1 VSHSGWRGSGWR
13 GYETRPPWWP
23 ESEPFPPPRRVPSA
37 MQRRFFRR
45 MALVFVT
52 FMGLMIFGAFSLF
65 WALAGAFGFVHPGGQ
80 PPWWVADRPGG
91 FGFFFVPL
99 VIIVALVLLGRT
111 FRGVA
116 RPVGDLIEAAG
127 RIEAGSYDTRVAERG
142 PREMRSLARA
152 FNEMAARIEA
162 NESQRKQLLAD
173 VTHELRTPLT
183 VMQGNV
189 EAILD
194 GVRPFDR
201 EHIAPLLEETK
212 VLARLVDDLR
222 TLSLAES
229 GALALH
235 REPIDVA
242 SIARDVVTAFS
253 DQARRGAVTLSSSAE
268 GATTVDA
275 DRVRVREVLVN
286 LVANALRYTP
296 TGGSVTIEAR
306 GADGRV
312 EVTVRDTGTGIA
324 PDAVA
329 GIFDRFSRSTD
340 SPGAGLGLAIAKGL
354 VEAHGGTIRAESA
367 PGQGTRIVFT
377 LPA

>member
-1 VSHSGWRGSGWR
+1 VSHTGWR
-13 GYETRPPWWP
+13 GYESRPPWWP
-23 ESEPFPPPRRVPSA
+23 EDEPFPPPRLRSSHGV
-37 MQRRFFRR
+37 QRRFYRR
-45 MALVFVT
+45 MAIFFVAFLVLVIT
-52 FMGLMIFGAFSLF
+52 GAFTLF
-65 WALAGAFGFVHPGGQ
+65 WAVAGALGFARTDGQPPPWDHPGGPQ
-80 PPWWVADRPGG
+80 FVL
-91 FGFFFVPL
+91 VPL
-99 VIIVALVLLGRT
+99 VIIVSLVLLGRT

-127 RIEAGSYDTRVAERG
+127 RVEAGSYDARVAERG
-142 PREMRSLARA
+142 PREMRSLAHA
-152 FNEMAARIEA
+152 FNAMVTRLEA

-194 GVRPFDR
+194 GVHPFDR

-235 REPIDVA
+235 REAIDVA
-242 SIARDVVTAFS
+242 VIAREVVGAFS
-253 DQARRGAVTLSSSAE
+253 EQARRGGVSLGSSSD
-268 GATTVDA
+268 GPTGVDA
-275 DRVRVREVLVN
+275 DPVRVREVLVN
-286 LVANALRYTP
+286 LVMNALRYTP
-296 TGGSVTIEAR
+296 AGGSVSIDAR
-306 GADGRV
+306 GEVGRV
-312 EVTVRDTGTGIA
+312 EVIVRDSGTGIA
-324 PDAVA
+324 PDAVR

-367 PGQGTRIVFT
+367 SGQGTRIVFT
-377 LPA
+377 LPLVSKA

>member
-1 VSHSGWRGSGWR
+1 MSRSGWR
-13 GYETRPPWWP
+13 GYDSRPPWWP
-23 ESEPFPPPRRVPSA
+23 ESEPFPPSRSPGRQMRA
-37 MQRRFFRR
+37 RFVRR
-45 MALVFVT
+45 MAIAFLTVMALASV
-52 FMGLMIFGAFSLF
+52 GAFTVFS
-65 WALAGAFGFVHPGGQ
+65 ALAAALGVGRADGQSPWEHAGPFPFV
-80 PPWWVADRPGG
+80 VI
-91 FGFFFVPL
+91 PL
-99 VIIVALVLLGRT
+99 LFAAALILVGRT
-111 FRGVA
+111 FRGVT

-127 RIEAGSYDTRVAERG
+127 RLEAGSYDARVAERG
-142 PREMRSLARA
+142 PREMRSLAHA
-152 FNEMAARIEA
+152 FNAMAARLET

-189 EAILD
+189 EALLD
-194 GVRPFDR
+194 GVHPLDR

-212 VLARLVDDLR
+212 VLARLIEDLR
-222 TLSLAES
+222 TLSLTES

-235 REPIDVA
+235 REPVDIG
-242 SIARDVVTAFS
+242 SIARDVVTAFA
-253 DQARRGAVTLSSSAE
+253 DQARRGGVVLGSSVE
-268 GATTVDA
+268 GSMAIDA
-275 DRVRVREVLVN
+275 DPVRVREVLTN
-286 LVANALRYTP
+286 LVANALRYTSA
-296 TGGSVTIEAR
+296 GGSVGIELR
-306 GADGRV
+306 GTDGV

-324 PDAVA
+324 PEAVA

>member
-1 VSHSGWRGSGWR
+1 MSDAGWR
-13 GYETRPPWWP
+13 GYDTRPPWWP
-23 ESEPFPPPRRVPSA
+23 ETEPFPPPRRRGSRG
-37 MQRRFFRR
+37 MQHRFYRR
-45 MALVFVT
+45 MFLLFIAV
-52 FMGLMIFGAFSLF
+52 MGLVLFGAFTLF
-65 WALAGAFGFVHPGGQ
+65 WSIANALGFVSSQGAPPWWADHPGG
-80 PPWWVADRPGG
+80 PP
-91 FGFFFVPL
+91 FFLVPL
-99 VIIVALVLLGRT
+99 VTIALLWWLLRRT
-111 FRGVA
+111 FRSVA

-127 RIEAGSYDTRVAERG
+127 RLEAGSYDARVAEHG
-142 PREMRSLARA
+142 PREMRSLAHA
-152 FNEMAARIEA
+152 FNAMATRLEA
-162 NESQRKQLLAD
+162 NESQRRQLLAD

-189 EAILD
+189 EALLD
-194 GVRPFDR
+194 GVHPLDR
-201 EHIAPLLEETK
+201 EHVAPILEETK

-242 SIARDVVTAFS
+242 SVARDVVTAFA
-253 DQARRGAVTLSSSAE
+253 DQARRGGVALGSSAD
-268 GATTVDA
+268 GPTAIDA
-275 DRVRVREVLVN
+275 DPVRIREVLVN
-286 LVANALRYTP
+286 LVTNALRYTP
-296 TGGSVTIEAR
+296 AGGSVGIETR
-306 GADGRV
+306 GTDRQV

-354 VEAHGGTIRAESA
+354 VEAHGGTIRAESL

>member
-1 VSHSGWRGSGWR
+1 MSRSGWR

-23 ESEPFPPPRRVPSA
+23 ENEPFPPPRLASSYA
-37 MQRRFFRR
+37 MQRHFFRR
-45 MALVFVT
+45 MALVFVA
-52 FMGLMIFGAFSLF
+52 FMTLVLTGAFTLF
-65 WALAGAFGFVHPGGQ
+65 WAVAGALGFVRPGGQ
-80 PPWWVADRPGG
+80 PPFALDHPGP
-91 FGFFFVPL
+91 FQFFVIPL
-99 VIIVALVLLGRT
+99 VIVVALVLLGRM

-127 RIEAGSYDTRVAERG
+127 RVEAGSYDARVAERG
-142 PREMRSLARA
+142 PREMRSLAHA
-152 FNEMAARIEA
+152 FNAMVSRLEA

-183 VMQGNV
+183 VLQGNI

-194 GVRPFDR
+194 GVHPADAA
-201 EHIAPLLEETK
+201 HMAPILEETK
-212 VLARLVDDLR
+212 VLARLIEDLR

-235 REPIDVA
+235 RETVDVA
-242 SIARDVVTAFS
+242 SIARDVVASFS
-253 DQARRGAVTLSSSAE
+253 DQARRGAIALGSSAD
-268 GATTVDA
+268 GPMAIDA
-275 DRVRVREVLVN
+275 DPIRVREVIVN

-296 TGGSVTIEAR
+296 AGGSVAIDSR
-306 GADGRV
+306 GAEGGRV
-312 EVTVRDTGTGIA
+312 EVTVRDTGSGIA
-324 PDAVA
+324 PSAVG

-340 SPGAGLGLAIAKGL
+340 SPGAGLGLAIAKSL

-377 LPA
+377 LPPAAA

>member
-1 VSHSGWRGSGWR
+1 MSGPGWR
-13 GYETRPPWWP
+13 GYETRPAWWP
-23 ESEPFPPPRRVPSA
+23 ENEPFPPPRMRSSHP
-37 MQRRFFRR
+37 MQRRFYRR
-45 MALVFVT
+45 MALFFVT
-52 FMGLMIFGAFSLF
+52 FLALVITGAFTLF
-65 WALAGAFGFVHPGGQ
+65 WAVAGALGFARPEGQPAFFFDHPGPFQ
-80 PPWWVADRPGG
+80 
-91 FGFFFVPL
+91 FFVIPL
-99 VIIVALVLLGRT
+99 VIVIAIVLLGRT
-111 FRGVA
+111 FRSVA

-127 RIEAGSYDTRVAERG
+127 HVEAGNYDARVPLRG

-152 FNEMAARIEA
+152 FNAMVARLEA

-189 EAILD
+189 EALLD
-194 GVRPFDR
+194 GVHPVDR

-212 VLARLVDDLR
+212 VLARLIDDLR

-235 REPIDVA
+235 REAVDVA
-242 SIARDVVTAFS
+242 SIARDVVSAFLE
-253 DQARRGAVTLSSSAE
+253 QARRASVGLGSSAE
-268 GATTVDA
+268 GATTIEA
-275 DRVRVREVLVN
+275 DPVRVREVLVN
-286 LVANALRYTP
+286 LVTNALRYTP
-296 TGGSVTIEAR
+296 AGGYIAIDVRKTK
-306 GADGRV
+306 DRV
-312 EVTVRDTGTGIA
+312 EVSVRDTGSGIA
-324 PDAVA
+324 ADAVG

-377 LPA
+377 LPG

>member
-1 VSHSGWRGSGWR
+1 MTHGWR
-13 GYETRPPWWP
+13 GYDTRPAWWP
-23 ESEPFPPPRRVPSA
+23 ESEPFPPPRRPGSRA
-37 MQRRFFRR
+37 MQHRFYRR
-45 MALVFVT
+45 MFFVFVA
-52 FMGLMIFGAFSLF
+52 FIGLLLFGAFTLF
-65 WALAGAFGFVHPGGQ
+65 WAIASALGVVRTDGQ
-80 PPWWVADRPGG
+80 PPWWADHPAGPP
-91 FGFFFVPL
+91 FIVVPFVIL
-99 VIIVALVLLGRT
+99 VSLVLLGRT
-111 FRGVA
+111 FRSIA

-127 RIEAGSYDTRVAERG
+127 RVEAGSYDARVPERG
-142 PREMRSLARA
+142 GREMRSLAHA
-152 FNEMAARIEA
+152 FNAMTARLAA

-194 GVRPFDR
+194 GVRPLDR

-212 VLARLVDDLR
+212 VLSRLIDDLR

-235 REPIDVA
+235 RESVDIAAIA
-242 SIARDVVTAFS
+242 SNVVEAFTE
-253 DQARRGAVTLSSSAE
+253 QARRAGVALGSSRE
-268 GATTVDA
+268 GPTVVDA
-275 DRVRVREVLVN
+275 DPVRVREVLVN

-296 TGGSVTIEAR
+296 AGGSVTIEMR
-306 GADGRV
+306 GAGGHV
-312 EVTVRDTGTGIA
+312 EVIVRDTGSGIA
-324 PDAVA
+324 ADAVG

-354 VEAHGGTIRAESA
+354 VEAHGGAIRAESA

>member
-1 VSHSGWRGSGWR
+1 MSHTGWR

-23 ESEPFPPPRRVPSA
+23 ESEPFPPPRLRSSYAV
-37 MQRRFFRR
+37 QRRFFRR
-45 MALVFVT
+45 MALFFVAFVVLVGT
-52 FMGLMIFGAFSLF
+52 GAFTLF
-65 WALAGAFGFVHPGGQ
+65 WMVAGAFGFVRPEGQPWWLGEHPG
-80 PPWWVADRPGG
+80 PFP
-91 FGFFFVPL
+91 FFFVPL
-99 VIIVALVLLGRT
+99 IILVALVLLGRS

-127 RIEAGSYDTRVAERG
+127 RVEAGSYDARVPERG
-142 PREMRSLARA
+142 PREMRSLAHA
-152 FNEMAARIEA
+152 FNAMTARLAA

-194 GVRPFDR
+194 GVHPLDR
-201 EHIAPLLEETK
+201 EHVAPLLEETK
-212 VLARLVDDLR
+212 VLSRLVDDLR

-235 REPIDVA
+235 REAVDVA
-242 SIARDVVTAFS
+242 DIARDVVAAFS
-253 DQARRGAVTLSSSAE
+253 DQARRGGVALGSSAD
-268 GATTVDA
+268 GATAVEA
-275 DRVRVREVLVN
+275 DPVRVREVLVN
-286 LVANALRYTP
+286 LVTNALRYTP
-296 TGGSVTIEAR
+296 AGGSVAIEAR
-306 GADGRV
+306 RTGAMV

-324 PDAVA
+324 PEAVA
-329 GIFDRFSRSTD
+329 GIFDRFSRATD

>member
-1 VSHSGWRGSGWR
+1 MSGPGWR
-13 GYETRPPWWP
+13 GYETRPAWWP
-23 ESEPFPPPRRVPSA
+23 ENEPFPPPRMRSSHP
-37 MQRRFFRR
+37 MQRRFYRR
-45 MALVFVT
+45 MALFFVT
-52 FMGLMIFGAFSLF
+52 FLALVITGAFTLF
-65 WALAGAFGFVHPGGQ
+65 WAVAGALGFARPDGQPAFFLDHPGPFQ
-80 PPWWVADRPGG
+80 
-91 FGFFFVPL
+91 FFVIPL
-99 VIIVALVLLGRT
+99 VIVIAIVLLGRT

-127 RIEAGSYDTRVAERG
+127 HVEAGNYDARVPLRG

-152 FNEMAARIEA
+152 FNAMVARLEA

-189 EAILD
+189 EALLD
-194 GVRPFDR
+194 GVHPVDR

-212 VLARLVDDLR
+212 VLARLIDDLR

-235 REPIDVA
+235 REAVDVA
-242 SIARDVVTAFS
+242 SIARDVVSAFLE
-253 DQARRGAVTLSSSAE
+253 QARRASVGLGSSAE
-268 GATTVDA
+268 GATTIEA
-275 DRVRVREVLVN
+275 DPVRVREVLVN
-286 LVANALRYTP
+286 LVTNALRYTP
-296 TGGSVTIEAR
+296 AGGYIAIDVRKTK
-306 GADGRV
+306 DRV
-312 EVTVRDTGTGIA
+312 EVSVRDTGSGIA
-324 PDAVA
+324 VDAVG

-377 LPA
+377 LPG

>member
-1 VSHSGWRGSGWR
+1 MRNSGWR
-13 GYETRPPWWP
+13 GYDSRPPWWP
-23 ESEPFPPPRRVPSA
+23 ESEPFPPPRRTGPRGE
-37 MQRRFFRR
+37 QRRYYRR
-45 MALVFVT
+45 MALVFITVV
-52 FMGLMIFGAFSLF
+52 GLVLLGAFTLF
-65 WALAGAFGFVHPGGQ
+65 WAIASALGFVSQTPSLVDHPGG
-80 PPWWVADRPGG
+80 PP
-91 FGFFFVPL
+91 FFLVPL
-99 VIIVALVLLGRT
+99 VIVVVLVLLGRI
-111 FRGVA
+111 FRRVA

-127 RIEAGSYDTRVAERG
+127 RLEAGSYDARVAERG

-152 FNEMAARIEA
+152 FNAMAARLEA

-189 EAILD
+189 EALLD
-194 GVRPFDR
+194 GVHPLDR

-212 VLARLVDDLR
+212 VLARLIDDLR

-235 REPIDVA
+235 REPVDIA
-242 SIARDVVTAFS
+242 AIARDVVRAFA
-253 DQARRGAVTLSSSAE
+253 DQARRASVALGSSAE
-268 GATTVDA
+268 GPTTIDA
-275 DRVRVREVLVN
+275 DPVRVREVLVN
-286 LVANALRYTP
+286 LVTNALRYTP
-296 TGGSVTIEAR
+296 AGGSVGIELR
-306 GADGRV
+306 GAGSGVD
-312 EVTVRDTGTGIA
+312 VTVRDTGSGIA
-324 PDAVA
+324 ADAVA
-329 GIFDRFSRSTD
+329 GIFDRFSRATD